1 MTILDEQPVP
11 PPAPGP
17 QERAWQAAEA
27 VAVDVMGAV
36 NTSMA
41 RLVAAVRDL
50 LAADGWVGWGIQSP
64 EHWLCWKANVSRHR
78 AEGLVHIARRAAE
91 LPECFALFQAGILG
105 EDAMV
110 RIARR
115 VPADRDMDVAALAPE
130 LLVSQLDR
138 LLASMPELPDP
149 DAVPKAE
156 PERSM
161 ELRTGRDGWTR
172 GRFCLPADEGALVQ
186 TGLTAARDAEFRDR
200 NDMEPDVEVHP
211 ELPDPDPTVRRVTWA
226 DGLVRMATVAIDA
239 LDGTLQRTGSPGDRH
254 QLVLHRDIDPDGRLG
269 PGQLEYGP
277 VIPDWMARYLSV
289 DAKTLHAAYA
299 AGALIGLEP
308 GDRHPNRKLRRYLAR
323 RDQGCTHPLCRQRRW
338 LHAHHLVFWEDG
350 GLTLPQNLV
359 MLCPAHHRAL
369 HRGEFSID
377 GNPEDGTLVFRDR
390 FGRPIAPPRPHPPE
404 SASDPG
410 CAPEPGGGPPD
421 GDSSRAETPD
431 ERSQRAKPSVRPP
444 GVGPPARG
452 YAPPSAE
459 RIDWRDFNWN

>member
-1 MTILDEQPVP
+1 MLVVDEPPVLP
-11 PPAPGP
+11 LGPGP
-17 QERAWQAAEA
+17 QERAWRAAEA
-27 VAVDVMGAV
+27 VAVDVMGTV
-36 NTSMA
+36 NVEVA
-41 RLVAAVRDL
+41 RLVSAVRSLL
-50 LAADGWVGWGIQSP
+50 LADAWVGFQSP
-64 EHWLCWKANVSRHR
+64 EHWVSWKASVCRHR
-78 AEGLVHIARRAAE
+78 AEGLVRIARRADQ
-91 LPECFALFQAGILG
+91 LPRCWALFEAGQLG

-115 VPADRDMDVAALAPE
+115 VPSDRDAEVAALSPE
-130 LLVSQLDR
+130 LTIAQLDR
-138 LLASMPELPDP
+138 LLASLPELPDP
-149 DAVPKAE
+149 DTPPKSE

-200 NDMEPDVEVHP
+200 NDIDPDTEIHP
-211 ELPDPDPTVRRVTWA
+211 DLPDEGQRRVTWA
-226 DGLVRMATVAIDA
+226 DGLVRLATAAIDA

-254 QLVLHRDIDPDGRLG
+254 QIVLHCDIDPDGQLG

-277 VIPDWMARYLSV
+277 VIPDWMARYLSC

-299 AGALIGLEP
+299 AGALAGIEP
-308 GDRHPNRKLRRYLAR
+308 GERHPNRKLRRYLAR
-323 RDQGCTHPLCRQRRW
+323 RDQGCRHPLCRQRRW

-377 GNPEDGTLVFRDR
+377 GNPEAGTLVFRDR
-390 FGRPIAPPRPHPPE
+390 FGQPITPPHP
-404 SASDPG
+404 
-410 CAPEPGGGPPD
+410 
-421 GDSSRAETPD
+421 
-431 ERSQRAKPSVRPP
+431 RPP
-444 GVGPPARG
+444 GSGPPGARPPG
-452 YAPPSAE
+452 SEPPPRGDPSSPYSPPSAE